1 MEPNSEKC
9 EAKGKVKCGVY
20 LIRNTTD
27 GKVYVGS
34 SMNVAKRW
42 QSHVNLLKANKHSN
56 LHLQRAWLRDG
67 QDAFEFSII
76 EICPEGALIV
86 REVVWVEYHGSLN
99 HDKGYNLEYP
109 DRRGHSEETKQ
120 KISASHVGNPK
131 CLGKK
136 HSEEFKK
143 RLSEIHKGNQ
153 YRKGQFPSE
162 ETKRKMSE
170 SHKGLLKGK
179 ILSAEH
185 RAKLSAAHKGKK
197 RPDEFRKKMS
207 EVTKKS
213 WLKRHQETPHV
224 ERNRVPV

>member
-1 MEPNSEKC
+1 MVDDSEKC
-9 EAKGKVKCGVY
+9 ETESETKCGVY

-34 SMNVAKRW
+34 SVDITKRW
-42 QSHVNLLKANKHSN
+42 QAHVNLLKANKHSN
-56 LHLQRAWLRDG
+56 AHLQRAWLRDG
-67 QDAFEFSII
+67 QETFEFSII
-76 EICPEGALIV
+76 ELCPEGALIV

-99 HDKGYNLEYP
+99 PDKGYNLEYP

-120 KISASHVGNPK
+120 KISASRTGNPK

-136 HSEEFKK
+136 PSGFH
-143 RLSEIHKGNQ
+143 H
-153 YRKGQFPSE
+153 SE
-162 ETKRKMSE
+162 ETKRKISE
-170 SHKGLLKGK
+170 SRKGK
-179 ILSAEH
+179 CLGHAVSDDARRRIGEARRGKPLSAEH

-207 EVTKKS
+207 EVTRKS

-224 ERNRVPV
+224 E